1 MRARFAQIVK
11 KILVDRDLSQQ
22 QLADRYLNVSQ
33 ACIRDYVGGEKT
45 SPTQV
50 RLITMVKIAELYGC
64 TVDGLYHYLRTGRWK
79 RGINATDVEG
89 YIRSIADPKILLAIM
104 SLSQNLLEQKIDA
117 LNIPVEKEKFNPSS
131 KLIALIEQESAKVE
145 SPYQWETL
153 LRAFEI
159 TEEDIEDLYV
169 GQLPSLELLMKLSKV
184 FRMDIEELTSLLEC
198 PTESIQ
204 LESIPIDADSIAEC
218 IDGSHCNEDA
228 EDSLSITKLES
239 DMVFQRS

>member
-1 MRARFAQIVK
+1 MDNEIMRARFAQVVK
-11 KILVDRDLSQQ
+11 KILADRDLSQQ

-50 RLITMVKIAELYGC
+50 RLITMIKIAELYGC

-79 RGINATDVEG
+79 RGISVTDVEG

-104 SLSQNLLEQKIDA
+104 ALAQNILEQKIDA
-117 LNIPVEKEKFNPSS
+117 LNIPVEQEKFNPST
-131 KLIALIEQESAKVE
+131 KLIALIEHESAKVE

-159 TEEDIEDLYV
+159 SEEDIEDLYI
-169 GQLPSLELLMKLSKV
+169 GQLPTLELLMKFSKV
-184 FRMDIEELTSLLEC
+184 FRMDIDALTNLLEC
-198 PTESIQ
+198 PAEAT
-204 LESIPIDADSIAEC
+204 SIAEC
-218 IDGSHCNEDA
+218 SQDDDCSDPEEPSPPLA
-228 EDSLSITKLES
+228 EAEVDVL
-239 DMVFQRS
+239 FQRG